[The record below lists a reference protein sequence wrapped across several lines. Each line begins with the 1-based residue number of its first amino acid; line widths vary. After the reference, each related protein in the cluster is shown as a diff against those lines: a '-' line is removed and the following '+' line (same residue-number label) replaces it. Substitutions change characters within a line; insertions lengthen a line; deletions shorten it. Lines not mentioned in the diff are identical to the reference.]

1 MEIWS
6 QGSRVL
12 FLPLVCC
19 NMPGEITQFAKQT
32 AALQA
37 GMESS
42 GVLQLYSLSV

>member
-12 FLPLVCC
+12 FLPLVSC
-19 NMPGEITQFAKQT
+19 NHTWQNQFAKQT

-37 GMESS
+37 WMESS